1 MTVSFYE
8 DRNKRNMKKRR
19 ILYTIQV
26 ILNILCVI
34 LYSIVVVKNY
44 MSDSTVSMIL
54 NIVCVFCW
62 IFCTICNSIQLAKVI
77 KKEKQNGEKE

>member
-1 MTVSFYE
+1 MKASFYE
-8 DRNKRNMKKRR
+8 DSNKRNMKKIR

-26 ILNILCVI
+26 VLNILCVI

-44 MSDSTVSMIL
+44 MSDNTVSMIL

-62 IFCTICNSIQLAKVI
+62 IFCVVCNSVQLAKVI

>member
-8 DRNKRNMKKRR
+8 DSNKRNMKKRR

-26 ILNILCVI
+26 VLNILCVI
-34 LYSIVVVKNY
+34 LYSVVVVKNY
-44 MSDSTVSMIL
+44 MSDSIVSMIL

-62 IFCTICNSIQLAKVI
+62 IFCAVCNSIQLAKVI
-77 KKEKQNGEKE
+77 KKEKQNGEN